1 MEIKTHKLKNHQMF
15 ERAKLYQIKDSREI
29 EVVESHDDGSEDRVV
44 LRYCMENENAIGYFA
59 KEYLPDGV
67 KKDGVKRIDITAAM
81 IDEINKCIR
90 WHLYDMKVSLA
101 GADTVLTLYNQ
112 WNMGL
117 KYLQQGILTKKAE
130 YEMSPNLGVITR
142 NYDRSRMERIKEEY
156 QKNCDDIRNNRC
168 GQTLSIRKRR
178 PEIGK
183 YTAVLKASQEIL
195 NGEFCAENGDTYMID
210 IKYLSEKTAQIY
222 QMSLNV

>member
-1 MEIKTHKLKNHQMF
+1 
-15 ERAKLYQIKDSREI
+15 
-29 EVVESHDDGSEDRVV
+29 
-44 LRYCMENENAIGYFA
+44 
-59 KEYLPDGV
+59 
-67 KKDGVKRIDITAAM
+67 M

-101 GADTVLTLYNQ
+101 GADTVVTLYNQ

-195 NGEFCAENGDTYMID
+195 NGEFAR
-210 IKYLSEKTAQIY
+210 KW
-222 QMSLNV
+222 